1 MSMATLKKPY
11 SKIDELT
18 SNFQALYG
26 ENSYDF
32 NLSRYTLAQEN
43 FKKLYGYSQFY
54 VASSSGRVEIC
65 GNHTDHNGGKVMC
78 TAISLDSLAFFMPTN
93 DGVITIKSEG
103 YDEFN
108 VDTRLIENSFT
119 ANSRSL
125 VKGVCD
131 GLIKRGYKVGGFTAY
146 VTSNVLG
153 GAGISSSASFEL
165 LITEILN
172 FLYNDGKVS
181 PEEKAII
188 SQYAENVFYFKPC
201 GLLDQTAISFGGVN
215 LLDFSN
221 KEKIQVKKCQ
231 TSEVDFNFVLVNTGG
246 SHDNLTDEYASIP
259 SEMESVA
266 SYFGCDRLVDVNEKL
281 LYDNAKE
288 ISLKFGD
295 RAFLRAKHFYDENK
309 RVEDAFNC
317 LTNGNF
323 DEFFKRVNGSGESSL
338 KYLQNCS
345 VASSNA
351 QPIIKALALL
361 SSLDEV
367 KAVRVHGGGFA
378 GCVLCIV
385 KNDDLDAFISKAS
398 KWYDVKDIIPL
409 SIREKG
415 AIVL

>member
-1 MSMATLKKPY
+1 MSTLIKPY
-11 SKIDELT
+11 KKIDNLT
-18 SNFQALYG
+18 SYFNSLYG
-26 ENSYDF
+26 EDSYDF
-32 NLSRYTLAQEN
+32 QLNRYSLALEN
-43 FKKLYGYSQFY
+43 FRKLYGYNEFY
-54 VASSSGRVEIC
+54 VASSSGRVEVC
-65 GNHTDHNGGKVMC
+65 GNHTDHNGGKVLC
-78 TAISLDSLAFFMPTN
+78 TAISLDTLAFFMPTD

-108 VDTRLIENSFT
+108 VDTRIIENSFK

-146 VTSNVLG
+146 VTSNVIG

-165 LITEILN
+165 LIAEILN

-181 PEEKAII
+181 CEEKALI

-221 KEKIQVKKCQ
+221 KEKIQVKCCQ
-231 TSEVDFNFVLVNTGG
+231 TSDVDFKFVLVNTGG

-259 SEMESVA
+259 AEMKNVA
-266 SYFGCDRLVDVNEKL
+266 SYFGVERLIDVDENSVYK
-281 LYDNAKE
+281 NAKD

-309 RVEDAFNC
+309 RVEEAFNN
-317 LTNGNF
+317 LTNRDF
-323 DEFFKRVNGSGESSL
+323 DSFFKQILSSGESSL

-345 VASSNA
+345 VPMSLE
-351 QPIIKALALL
+351 QPIIRALALL
-361 SSLDEV
+361 SSVDEV
-367 KAVRVHGGGFA
+367 RAVRVHGGGFA
-378 GCVLCIV
+378 GCVLCV
-385 KNDDLDAFISKAS
+385 VSNNDLDKFIEKAS
-398 KWYDVKDIIPL
+398 CWYDKKDIIPL
-409 SIREKG
+409 SVREKG